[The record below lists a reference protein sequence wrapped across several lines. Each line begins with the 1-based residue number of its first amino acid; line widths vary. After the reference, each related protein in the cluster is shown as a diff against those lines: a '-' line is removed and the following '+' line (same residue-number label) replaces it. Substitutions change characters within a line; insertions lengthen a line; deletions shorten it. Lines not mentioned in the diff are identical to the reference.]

1 MKLIEIYV
9 LAWNKYI
16 NIAINMALL
25 NWLLRFLKLSPDLVN
40 HYDIS
45 VLQVTTNYICRK
57 EVCQLTIGAVVVVGF
72 ITTYAVST
80 YHH

>member
-1 MKLIEIYV
+1 MMKLIEIYV

-25 NWLLRFLKLSPDLVN
+25 NCLLQSLKLSPNLVN

-45 VLQVTTNYICRK
+45 VSQVTTNYICRK
-57 EVCQLTIGAVVVVGF
+57 EVCQ
-72 ITTYAVST
+72 
-80 YHH
+80 

>member
-1 MKLIEIYV
+1 MEAVTVMVPNATFNNIPVISWQSV
-9 LAWNKYI
+9 L
-16 NIAINMALL
+16 LVEETG
-25 NWLLRFLKLSPDLVN
+25 KLSPDLVN